1 MIQAGSPE
9 EVASAQSTWEP
20 EERRLSS
27 LPSNQLRSQIFAM
40 LDLLVIFFG
49 FLRDFFGIVDCH
61 QIISATKK
69 PDICNLAIT

>member
-1 MIQAGSPE
+1 MIQARSSE

-49 FLRDFFGIVDCH
+49 FLRDFFWD
-61 QIISATKK
+61 SRLPSNYLT
-69 PDICNLAIT
+69 N